1 MLTDGRNVPAKTVFV
16 VDLCIIGT
24 GPAGLAISDE
34 LSGSGFKILLIE
46 RGALS
51 GPPVADLDSDQE
63 FESPHFRFPLGAP
76 RKGFGGMATSW
87 RLLLT
92 DGSLG
97 ACDLP
102 LDPIDFETRYWVP
115 YSGWPITFDHMIP
128 YYDRARKLCGIE
140 PFDFHGPLPQTGPAP
155 LSSPSGTLV
164 TRLEQFGPASVFT
177 TQPLAELTRSDQLH
191 LVTNASAVE
200 LISAEGTDDGMAT
213 TSVRTSGG
221 GSFSVRSRVV
231 VLAGGALE
239 NARILLNS
247 RAQCSTGLGNQFDNV
262 GRFFMEHPRV
272 LIGRGTHPRLGAL
285 ELYRPHDL
293 GGQLVEAKLKL
304 SEKVLRRE
312 ELLNGN
318 AYLVP
323 NLRLST
329 PQVHAMRLTHRAMKF
344 DQAQAKCATRSEPFG
359 HGQPSGAIS
368 CLGLLASTPEPL

>member
-1 MLTDGRNVPAKTVFV
+1 MHHRDWASGPRNFRRAEWFGVQDPSDRAW
-16 VDLCIIGT
+16 C
-24 GPAGLAISDE
+24 PERAACRRSGL
-34 LSGSGFKILLIE
+34 GSGV
-46 RGALS
+46 R
-51 GPPVADLDSDQE
+51 
-63 FESPHFRFPLGAP
+63 ESPLSFSTGRPPQRIRRYGYKLETTAHRRISRA
-76 RKGFGGMATSW
+76 R
-87 RLLLT
+87 
-92 DGSLG
+92 
-97 ACDLP
+97 DLP

-247 RAQCSTGLGNQFDNV
+247 RAQCSTGLETSSTTSADSSWSTLGFSSVAARTLDS
-262 GRFFMEHPRV
+262 GPRAV
-272 LIGRGTHPRLGAL
+272 
-285 ELYRPHDL
+285 
-293 GGQLVEAKLKL
+293 
-304 SEKVLRRE
+304 
-312 ELLNGN
+312 
-318 AYLVP
+318 
-323 NLRLST
+323 
-329 PQVHAMRLTHRAMKF
+329 
-344 DQAQAKCATRSEPFG
+344 
-359 HGQPSGAIS
+359 
-368 CLGLLASTPEPL
+368 